1 MTIPLSASRTLLI
14 VDDDPDDR
22 MLLSDPLHKAGFEI
36 TEAGS
41 GEAALQLCR
50 NNRYSAVITDGSM
63 PGIDGFRLTRA
74 LRADP
79 AWAHLPIIMVSGLEG
94 QDWQDKAYESG
105 VTAFLAKRTGRQ
117 ALVQQL
123 RGVLDGAS

>member
-1 MTIPLSASRTLLI
+1 MTITPLADRALLV

-22 MLLSDPLHKAGFEI
+22 MLLCGPLYKAGFEI

-63 PGIDGFRLTRA
+63 PGIDGFRLTRT

-94 QDWQDKAYESG
+94 QAWQDMAFESG
-105 VTAFLAKRTGRQ
+105 VTAFLAKRSGRQ
-117 ALVQQL
+117 LLVEQL
-123 RGVLDGAS
+123 CGVLDSTL